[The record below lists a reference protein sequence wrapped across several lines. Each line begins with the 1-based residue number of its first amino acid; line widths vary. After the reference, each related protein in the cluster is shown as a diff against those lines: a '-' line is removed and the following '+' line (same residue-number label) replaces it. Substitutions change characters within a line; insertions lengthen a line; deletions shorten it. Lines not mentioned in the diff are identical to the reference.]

1 MMQNVCTHNALRL
14 HLWRCPGVQHATS
27 RARQRAPP
35 TRALLPQ
42 PLSTIVDGAAVLA
55 AVGSIGLSAL
65 PILTGEA
72 AKVNA
77 RRPVDS
83 DVEEEDFAFGVMSG
97 VSLLPY
103 ANWTVRATR
112 LTDFHRS
119 GNVRRMWCSY
129 ARYAQACEA
138 QATCKCTE

>member
-1 MMQNVCTHNALRL
+1 MQHVRTHDILRL
-14 HLWRCPGVQHATS
+14 HSWRCPGLLHAKSRVRQH
-27 RARQRAPP
+27 APP

-65 PILTGEA
+65 PLLTGEA

-77 RRPVDS
+77 ERPVDS
-83 DVEEEDFAFGVMSG
+83 DVEEEDFTFGVMSG

-112 LTDFHRS
+112 LTDSQRS
-119 GNVRRMWCSY
+119 GGVPCMWYSH
-129 ARYAQACEA
+129 ARYAQACES
-138 QATCKCTE
+138 